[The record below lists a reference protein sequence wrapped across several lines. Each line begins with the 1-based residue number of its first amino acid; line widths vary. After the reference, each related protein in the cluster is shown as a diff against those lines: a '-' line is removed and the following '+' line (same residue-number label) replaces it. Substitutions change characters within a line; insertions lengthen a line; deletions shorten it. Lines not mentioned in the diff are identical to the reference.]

1 MFRVLDSLLK
11 FAVKKRSF
19 PLHLVEMDTDTET
32 DQDQDR
38 QTLNANPDPDLAN
51 LYRSDRIR
59 IHNTVGNLIEI
70 KLEAHTCSPMQV
82 AFSAS

>member
-11 FAVKKRSF
+11 FSVKKRSF
-19 PLHLVEMDTDTET
+19 PLHLVAMDTDTET

-59 IHNTVGNLIEI
+59 IHNIVGNFIEI
-70 KLEAHTCSPMQV
+70 KLEVRTCSPMQV